1 MLKFVNSEGKLM
13 SDEGFEVFATLVI
26 GVVNKH
32 VISQMTNF
40 RAKFIPDDPKVVDAL
55 SRFKDT
61 SMPSFMPVSN
71 SSQSIVLAADK
82 LAIIFPFMY
91 DFGYILKDIIFAVKL
106 IKVKF
111 TLLLEL
117 FHCESFALILQ

>member
-1 MLKFVNSEGKLM
+1 M

-55 SRFKDT
+55 SRFKEYAVALKHLVD
-61 SMPSFMPVSN
+61 SLLFISVSVARPCRLLCR
-71 SSQSIVLAADK
+71 SVTVLKA
-82 LAIIFPFMY
+82 
-91 DFGYILKDIIFAVKL
+91 
-106 IKVKF
+106 
-111 TLLLEL
+111 
-117 FHCESFALILQ
+117 